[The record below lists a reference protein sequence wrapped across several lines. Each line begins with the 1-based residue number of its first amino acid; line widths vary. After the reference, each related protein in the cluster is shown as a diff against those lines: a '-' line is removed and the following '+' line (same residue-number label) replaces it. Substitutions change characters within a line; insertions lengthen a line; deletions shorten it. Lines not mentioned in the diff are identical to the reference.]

1 MLRVGFQE
9 APMRVGYQSTLQRT
23 MIVYFLLIGF
33 ASCLVG
39 TEFVLDVHKKE
50 LRTQLIQ
57 NFQQFS
63 HASMPFDEAFRPL
76 LSIRNKAILMV
87 AVILFV
93 VVIVLSMFI
102 KNITEPLQHMIEV
115 SKEISRGDLSRTVKI
130 HAQNELSELGS
141 TVNELTS
148 NLQELILLSED
159 LSHSSKR
166 FMGRVEEIVDRNVP
180 EAGSLESVRQEMGT
194 LSSKINLLEQILHGF
209 KLYGIE
215 RA

>member
-1 MLRVGFQE
+1 MK
-9 APMRVGYQSTLQRT
+9 VGYQGTLQRT

-39 TEFVLDVHKKE
+39 TEFVLDVHKQE

-57 NFQQFS
+57 NFQQLS
-63 HASMPFDEAFRPL
+63 HDNIPFDEAFRPL

-115 SKEISRGDLSRTVKI
+115 AKKISQGDLSRTVKI

-159 LSHSSKR
+159 LSHSSRR
-166 FMGRVEEIVDRNVP
+166 FMGSVEEIVEGEIDGVP
-180 EAGSLESVRQEMGT
+180 SVETVRREMGA
-194 LSSKINLLEQILHGF
+194 LSSKINVLEQILHEF

>member
-1 MLRVGFQE
+1 
-9 APMRVGYQSTLQRT
+9 MRIGYQSTLQRT

-57 NFQQFS
+57 NFEQLT
-63 HASMPFDEAFRPL
+63 HDSMPFDEAFQPL

-87 AVILFV
+87 VVILVV

-102 KNITEPLQHMIEV
+102 KNVTEPLQHMIEV
-115 SKEISRGDLSRTVKI
+115 SKEISQGDLSRTVKI

-159 LSHSSKR
+159 LSHSSRR
-166 FMGRVEEIVDRNVP
+166 FMGSVEEIVEREVAGDGSVENV
-180 EAGSLESVRQEMGT
+180 RKEMGA
-194 LSSKINLLEQILHGF
+194 LSSKISLLEQILYDF

-215 RA
+215 RT

>member
-1 MLRVGFQE
+1 
-9 APMRVGYQSTLQRT
+9 MRVGYQSTLQRT
-23 MIVYFLLIGF
+23 MIVYILLIGF

-57 NFQQFS
+57 NFQRLS
-63 HASMPFDEAFRPL
+63 HNAMPFDDAFRPL

-130 HAQNELSELGS
+130 HAQNELSELGT

-159 LSHSSKR
+159 LSHSSRR
-166 FMGRVEEIVDRNVP
+166 FMGRVEEMVERKAA
-180 EAGSLESVRQEMGT
+180 EEGSLENVLQEMGA
-194 LSSKINLLEQILHGF
+194 LSSKINVIEQILQDF